1 MLKLELQHFGHLM
14 WRTDSFEKTPMLR
27 KIEGGRRRGWQRVR
41 WSDGITDSTDM
52 SLSKLQELVVDRQA
66 WHAAVHG
73 AAKSRTR
80 LSNWTE
86 LTGHYHLQVLQDS
99 AASSPQQTDLCSVN
113 SVTQGTPTLRFP
125 ASYSSD
131 PLYGFFSVCQCN
143 ILAYSCYNWNSI
155 KFHLL
160 LCILLC

>member
-1 MLKLELQHFGHLM
+1 M
-14 WRTDSFEKTPMLR
+14 WRTDSFEKTPMLG
-27 KIEGGRRRGWQRVR
+27 KIKGGRRRGWQRVR
-41 WSDGITDSTDM
+41 WLDGITDWTDM
-52 SLSKLQELVVDRQA
+52 SLSKLQELVMDRQV

-73 AAKSRTR
+73 AAKSRTP
-80 LSNWTE
+80 LTNWPE

-99 AASSPQQTDLCSVN
+99 AASSAQQTDLCSVS
-113 SVTQGTPTLRFP
+113 SVTQGTPTLCCP

-131 PLYGFFSVCQCN
+131 PLYGLFFPVCQCD
-143 ILAYSCYNWNSI
+143 ILAFSCYSWNSI